1 MATIW
6 DKSHG
11 GRLTITTPM
20 GTLFTVQH
28 RSGKCKAHIRW
39 NKDVGANLTRAMVT
53 GRGKLMQRIIR
64 DTHPLVP
71 FDTGMLDNS
80 AQLAT
85 DYETGEIIWSTPY
98 ARPQYYLHPQGEGLH
113 GDTGLRGSWLDDYR
127 RRQALT
133 GQRVLVTPR
142 RGTPRAAQVQGIDD
156 ECKLV
161 VRFDGESRPAAL
173 NSGEVSVRLL

>member
-28 RSGKCKAHIRW
+28 RNGKCPAQIRW

-85 DYETGEIIWSTPY
+85 DYDTGEIIWSTPY
-98 ARPQYYLHPQGEGLH
+98 ARRQYYLHPKGEGLH
-113 GDTGLRGSWLDDYR
+113 GKNGLRGSYWAER
-127 RRQALT
+127 SKGAN
-133 GQRVLVTPR
+133 
-142 RGTPRAAQVQGIDD
+142 
-156 ECKLV
+156 K
-161 VRFDGESRPAAL
+161 
-173 NSGEVSVRLL
+173 VSWNQFWKAVMKEETR

>member
-98 ARPQYYLHPQGEGLH
+98 ARPQYYLHPQCPERSKSG
-113 GDTGLRGSWLDDYR
+113 
-127 RRQALT
+127 
-133 GQRVLVTPR
+133 
-142 RGTPRAAQVQGIDD
+142 AAA
-156 ECKLV
+156 
-161 VRFDGESRPAAL
+161 R
-173 NSGEVSVRLL
+173 

>member
-11 GRLTITTPM
+11 GRLTIPPPM

-80 AQLAT
+80 AQL
-85 DYETGEIIWSTPY
+85 
-98 ARPQYYLHPQGEGLH
+98 GEGLH
-113 GDTGLRGSWLDDYR
+113 GDTGLRGSYWAERSKD
-127 RRQALT
+127 AN
-133 GQRVLVTPR
+133 
-142 RGTPRAAQVQGIDD
+142 
-156 ECKLV
+156 K
-161 VRFDGESRPAAL
+161 
-173 NSGEVSVRLL
+173 VSWNQFWKAVMKEETR

>member
-85 DYETGEIIWSTPY
+85 DYETGEIIWSNVI
-98 ARPQYYLHPQGEGLH
+98 
-113 GDTGLRGSWLDDYR
+113 GS
-127 RRQALT
+127 
-133 GQRVLVTPR
+133 VVTLPAI
-142 RGTPRAAQVQGIDD
+142 TLEA
-156 ECKLV
+156 
-161 VRFDGESRPAAL
+161 ESPTRITSIPAW
-173 NSGEVSVRLL
+173 SIS